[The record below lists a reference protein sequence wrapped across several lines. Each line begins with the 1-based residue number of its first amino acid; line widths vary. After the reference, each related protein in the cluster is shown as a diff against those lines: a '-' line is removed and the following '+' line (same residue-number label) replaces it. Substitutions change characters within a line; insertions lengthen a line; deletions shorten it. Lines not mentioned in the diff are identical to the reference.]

1 MKSRKN
7 AKSLPKRYFG
17 LHMAE
22 GVAEYADMD
31 NLRIFIN
38 ENTLKEMDPSY
49 EGKPVYVHHVDEI
62 NLDTLEED
70 ADGYVVR
77 SFYNEADGKHWVEF
91 LVTSDKGHEA
101 IAKGW
106 KLSNAYIP
114 HSKKSGDLWHGVEY
128 AEEITRGEYE
138 HLAIVPDPRYSE
150 SIILTPEEF
159 KQYNEDKKAEL
170 SRLSNS
176 RKEAP
181 KMALKIFTR
190 KEADNA
196 KELAGMSVLLPKS
209 GKEITIE
216 KLVNEA
222 DERESSGPYAD
233 PEHMVKMKDGSEMK
247 LKDMMSRHE
256 ELSKAH
262 DELKEKHEA
271 LEEEHNELV
280 KEMDLSAGAED
291 VDSESVDEADRHDE
305 DQRHAAEKK
314 ENKEESESEAEP
326 EEESE
331 EEKEKKAKDKK
342 KNAKT
347 AAEKLKEERLSA
359 AREKA
364 RKLANA
370 HKAAFQRDEEG
381 ELLVGADLVERGKQL
396 YGSGK

>member
-1 MKSRKN
+1 MTTRKN

-22 GVAEYADMD
+22 GVAEYADMG

-49 EGKPVYVHHVDEI
+49 EGKPVYVRHVNEVE
-62 NLDTLEED
+62 LDTLTED

-114 HSKKSGDLWHGVEY
+114 HGKKAGDLWHGVTY
-128 AEEITRGEYE
+128 QEEITGGEYE
-138 HLAIVPDPRYSE
+138 HLALVPDPRYSE
-150 SIILTPEEF
+150 SIILTPDQF

-196 KELAGMSVLLPKS
+196 KELAGMSVLLPKC
-209 GKEITIE
+209 GKEVTIE

-222 DERESSGPYAD
+222 DEREGKGMEASPD
-233 PEHMVKMKDGSEMK
+233 HVVKMKDGSSMSV
-247 LKDMMSRHE
+247 KDMMARHE
-256 ELSKAH
+256 SLEKEH
-262 DELKEKHEA
+262 NELKEKHEA
-271 LEEEHNELV
+271 LQEEHNELV
-280 KEMDLSAGAED
+280 KEMDLSAGSQE
-291 VDSESVDEADRHDE
+291 VDSESVDEADRQDE
-305 DQRHAAEKK
+305 DQRHAADKK
-314 ENKEESESEAEP
+314 EN
-326 EEESE
+326 ESE
-331 EEKEKKAKDKK
+331 EEDQEEKPEKKDKK
-342 KNAKT
+342 QNAKT
-347 AAEKLKEERLSA
+347 AAEKLKDERLSK

-364 RKLANA
+364 QRLANA

-381 ELLVGADLVERGKQL
+381 ALLVGADLVERGKAL